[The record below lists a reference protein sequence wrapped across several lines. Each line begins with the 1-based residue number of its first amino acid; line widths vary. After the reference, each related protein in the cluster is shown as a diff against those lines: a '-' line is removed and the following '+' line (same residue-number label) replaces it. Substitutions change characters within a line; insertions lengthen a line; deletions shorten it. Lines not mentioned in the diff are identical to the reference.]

1 MIPDNYIPAL
11 EKFTVE
17 EVKIIKLY
25 PGITKFYK
33 PDGYYEKMYRYISTN
48 PEQFILFKDSNVS
61 FIEMEFAESV
71 KTIKDKL
78 YSLANENHI
87 PNEVLFVPRIK
98 IADGYWES
106 IIHIKVAELVRNL
119 FDNESDE
126 DFQTLRLYKV
136 IERKSSINKW
146 TKTKNGKN
154 FLFEFQVSEGVRQE
168 ALIKKRLYLFDRDFV
183 YKQMMYMSTKIWMH
197 IVVIEAFEN
206 WEKDNTLW
214 KNINHLKRKIQTREI
229 YDESRLEIKFLR
241 LLESSGYAKRFIH
254 DENISWQVK
263 YRPDFW
269 FVNENLILEYDEKA
283 HNLQIEEDK
292 RREKII
298 RKYLPNINFLRIK
311 EGFEEDGLREI
322 KTYLSKFDNKY
333 E

>member
-1 MIPDNYIPAL
+1 MID
-11 EKFTVE
+11 
-17 EVKIIKLY
+17 EVAMIKQY
-25 PGITKFYK
+25 PRIAKFYK
-33 PDGYYEKMYRYISTN
+33 PYGYYEKMYHYISTN
-48 PEQFILFKDSNVS
+48 PDQFILFKDSNVIA
-61 FIEMEFAESV
+61 IEMEFAESV
-71 KTIKDKL
+71 KKIKDKL
-78 YSLANENHI
+78 YSLANKNHI
-87 PNEVLFVPRIK
+87 PNEVIFVPRIK
-98 IADGYWES
+98 ITTGYWES

-136 IERKSSINKW
+136 IERESPIDKW
-146 TKTKNGKN
+146 AKTKNGKN

-168 ALIKKRLYLFDRDFV
+168 ALIKKRLYLFDRNFV
-183 YKQMMYMSTKIWMH
+183 YKQIMYMSTKVWMH
-197 IVVIEAFEN
+197 RVVIEAFAN

-214 KNINHLKRKIQTREI
+214 KNINHLKRKIQIREI

-241 LLESSGYAKRFIH
+241 LLESSGYTKRFIH

-263 YRPDFW
+263 FRPDFW
-269 FVNENLILEYDEKA
+269 FVNENLIIEYDEKA

-298 RKYLPNINFLRIK
+298 KKYLPNINFLRVK
-311 EGFEEDGLREI
+311 EGFEADGLKEI